1 MAIISR
7 KVIFTSAIDEVWN
20 VITSC
25 DEYSW
30 RSDLSRIEV
39 IKDQKQFVEHTRE
52 GYQTTFTIT
61 AFEPHKRYEFDMENE
76 NMSGHWTGIFS
87 AENGMTCLELTET
100 VNAKKILM
108 KPFVRTYLKKQQE
121 IYLRD
126 LKKALGEDDQKHH
139 S

>member
-1 MAIISR
+1 MAIASR

-61 AFEPHKRYEFDMENE
+61 AFESHKRYEFDMENE
-76 NMSGHWTGIFS
+76 NMSGYWTGIFS
-87 AENGMTCLELTET
+87 VENGMTCLELTET

-108 KPFVRTYLKKQQE
+108 KPFVRMYLKKQQE

-126 LKKALGEDDQKHH
+126 LKKALGEA
-139 S
+139 